1 VGLEEDNLT
10 FVAFYH
16 ALIIVASGGGGQ
28 PLSSAATI
36 FFSVSASPMA
46 STLRV

>member
-10 FVAFYH
+10 FLALYH

-28 PLSSAATI
+28 PLLSAATI
-36 FFSVSASPMA
+36 FFSGSASPMTF
-46 STLRV
+46 TL